1 MFDILAETHKIVAK
15 LVYDRIDEDY
25 SVNLDLDKMLWGSI
39 APDYLPYYKFKRH
52 YLDESLDY
60 ISKEIANL
68 VYFSRY
74 SFKENNESS
83 VFTSYL
89 SKKLGIIMHYLCD
102 YVCYPH
108 AYRMTFMGNMK
119 SHIKYEQELNIYA
132 KENKLNEDEYTNR
145 VFVEDID
152 LYSDLDLKLKEK
164 IKKYILEVVKEY
176 KNSDKGFDTDLDF
189 ALDFCTKIC
198 SFVIESALVYDGN
211 FDISF
216 V

>member
-1 MFDILAETHKIVAK
+1 MAK
-15 LVYDRIDEDY
+15 LVYDRINEKY

-52 YLDESLDY
+52 YLDESVDF

-74 SFKENNESS
+74 SFKENDDSF
-83 VFTSYL
+83 VFTSYV

-132 KENKLNEDEYTNR
+132 KENKLREEKYSNR
-145 VFVEDID
+145 ISEKNID
-152 LYSDLDLKLKEK
+152 LYSELDIKLKEK
-164 IKKYILEVVKEY
+164 VKSFILEVVEEY
-176 KNSDKGFDTDLDF
+176 KNSEKGFDTDLDF
-189 ALDFCTKIC
+189 ALDFCTRIC

-211 FDISF
+211 FDIQF